1 MILRAQIFI
10 STVIRTTCF
19 NTIYERATQP
29 KFLPEGPLSPIIRK
43 YICLYFS
50 NSDLQ

>member
-10 STVIRTTCF
+10 STVF
-19 NTIYERATQP
+19 AQP

-43 YICLYFS
+43 YICLYRLWFMIFF
-50 NSDLQ
+50 NEEAPF